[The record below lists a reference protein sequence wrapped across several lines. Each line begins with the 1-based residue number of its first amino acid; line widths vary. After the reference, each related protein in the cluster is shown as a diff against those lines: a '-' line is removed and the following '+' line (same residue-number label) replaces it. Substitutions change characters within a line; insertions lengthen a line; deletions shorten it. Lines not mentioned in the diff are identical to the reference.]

1 MSAKDRIDD
10 AVKNALIKDGWDIVA
25 DPYPIQYKE
34 VRLLADLAGEK
45 GIAATKEEQK
55 VVIEVKSFVGRSPMR
70 KFQTAL
76 GQYLIY
82 RTFIEQTHA
91 DYQIYLAVN
100 QDIYDQFFQQIA
112 IQLILTTY
120 QVLLLIF
127 DLNTEE
133 VRRWIN

>member
-1 MSAKDRIDD
+1 M
-10 AVKNALIKDGWDIVA
+10 
-25 DPYPIQYKE
+25 
-34 VRLLADLAGEK
+34 
-45 GIAATKEEQK
+45 
-55 VVIEVKSFVGRSPMR
+55 IEVKSFVGRSPVR
-70 KFQTAL
+70 EFQTAL

-112 IQLILTTY
+112 IHLILTTY
-120 QVLLLIF
+120 QVLLLIV

-133 VRRWIN
+133 VRRWIDSNITKQSSRKS

>member
-1 MSAKDRIDD
+1 MSAKDRIHN
-10 AVKNALIKDGWDIVA
+10 AVKNALIKEGWDIVA

-70 KFQTAL
+70 EFQTAL

-91 DYQIYLAVN
+91 DYKIYLAVN

-120 QVLLLIF
+120 QVLLLIV

-133 VRRWIN
+133 VRRWID

>member
-1 MSAKDRIDD
+1 M
-10 AVKNALIKDGWDIVA
+10 
-25 DPYPIQYKE
+25 QYKE

-45 GIAATKEEQK
+45 AIAATKEEQK

-70 KFQTAL
+70 EFQTAL

-91 DYQIYLAVN
+91 DYKIYLAVN

-120 QVLLLIF
+120 QLLLLIV